1 MEIESDNLNKAH
13 IVRDF
18 VLCVKKNP
26 LFTKLTAY
34 VLAYFGGDSFPQNL
48 PFSHPLNFVIDV
60 IFYQDFETCFVFHVA
75 GCVSWLKKL
84 FNMSIKLMFTL
95 MA

>member
-1 MEIESDNLNKAH
+1 MLKGKYYIYMFFIADIAFQTYNLNFVVFNNADKTLFVLRIRWMEIESDNLNKAH

-34 VLAYFGGDSFPQNL
+34 VLAYFGGDSFPQN
-48 PFSHPLNFVIDV
+48 
-60 IFYQDFETCFVFHVA
+60 
-75 GCVSWLKKL
+75 
-84 FNMSIKLMFTL
+84 
-95 MA
+95 